1 MSHNIHGKRLKIQ
14 CSLYMHMHMDMDI
27 SRTSRLLDTLL
38 RQCFTINARPSSSCI
53 AALVITLNILGHWH
67 PHY

>member
-1 MSHNIHGKRLKIQ
+1 MPHHIHGKRLEIQ
-14 CSLYMHMHMDMDI
+14 CSFYMHMHMDMDI
-27 SRTSRLLDTLL
+27 SRTAQLSDTLL
-38 RQCFTINARPSSSCI
+38 RHYFVINAQLSSSYI

>member
-1 MSHNIHGKRLKIQ
+1 MSHNIHGKRLEIQ

-27 SRTSRLLDTLL
+27 SRITRLSDTLL
-38 RQCFTINARPSSSCI
+38 RQCFIINARLSSSLI